1 MEAALAK
8 ATRRE
13 CHAYAA
19 AYRARHEHQPEANW
33 DFLAQIFG
41 FLFRPGSPAAPFGP
55 MAVFGDRR
63 TLIPDDLT
71 DEHLDALEQAFG
83 AADDPE
89 FRARVGDVLWLRRRN
104 AVAAREAVGA
114 YIASGSLLEDPEHWT
129 LGLERYERAIR
140 LARQLGPRGE
150 LLRQALQHLE
160 ARVLYYDGSDPLY
173 FSLKAM
179 ELLDEFAFGDFD
191 ALARIA
197 GRVALASSSAGHHD
211 RARSYFLVQAR
222 LLRRAKRTD
231 DAEAARS
238 AGAECLVRDAEAQE
252 RGGSFMTARR
262 FWEQAISAFQDC
274 PTLRSRLPELRGR
287 LAEAGRRTLDEMK
300 TATSDPIDIREHVR
314 AVRERMGGLS
324 WDDAFFQFA
333 TLVVLVDPEAL
344 RHNAVEVGRGSI
356 VHTLIQADVFDQA
369 GRKIAVRP
377 PLGTGDDQK
386 EEAAIEGLMDEG
398 ARMQRHIHVHAVLAP
413 AARVIR
419 DEHVIDEAA
428 VEVLIRDS
436 AFIPEG
442 RLSLFVKAIVAGFKF
457 DFSTA
462 LHVLVPQAEN
472 ALRRVLEQRG
482 VVARNVDRDG
492 VEEVW
497 SVERVLSHREMAEVL
512 GADMVYELRSL
523 LAGRVGPNLRNVIA
537 HGLAD
542 ENTLKSEMG
551 FYLWWILVRLVALT
565 TDGMTAWVDRRRA
578 ADASG

>member
-1 MEAALAK
+1 MAFRGE
-8 ATRRE
+8 
-13 CHAYAA
+13 
-19 AYRARHEHQPEANW
+19 HERQPDENW
-33 DFLAQIFG
+33 DFLAQVFD
-41 FLFRPGSPAAPFGP
+41 FLFTSSSPAAPFGP
-55 MAVFGDRR
+55 MMVSGDRR
-63 TLIPDDLT
+63 TLIPDDLS
-71 DEHLDALEQAFG
+71 DEHLVALEKAFG
-83 AADDPE
+83 AVDDPE

-114 YIASGSLLEDPEHWT
+114 YIASGSRLEDPKHWT
-129 LGLERYERAIR
+129 LSLERYERAIR

-150 LLRQALQHLE
+150 LLRQALQYLE
-160 ARVLYYDGSDPLY
+160 ARVLHYDGSDPLY

-191 ALARIA
+191 ALAGIA
-197 GRVALASSSAGHHD
+197 GRVAQASSSTGDHD

-222 LLRRAKRTD
+222 LLRRARRTD

-252 RGGSFMTARR
+252 RGGSFMAARR

-274 PTLRSRLPELRGR
+274 PALRPRLPELRRR
-287 LAEAGRRTLDEMK
+287 LTEAGRRTLDEMR
-300 TATSDPIDIREHVR
+300 TATSDPIDIREHMR
-314 AVRERMGGLS
+314 AVRERMGSLS

-333 TLVVLVDPEAL
+333 MLVVLVEPEGL
-344 RHNAVEVGRGSI
+344 RRNAVEVGRGSI

-377 PLGTGDDQK
+377 PLGTGDAEQ
-386 EEAAIEGLMDEG
+386 EEAAIDGLMDEG
-398 ARMQRHIHVHAVLAP
+398 ARMQRHLHVHAVLAP
-413 AARVIR
+413 AARVMR
-419 DEHVIDEAA
+419 DEHIIDEAA
-428 VEVLIRDS
+428 VDVLIKDS

-442 RLSLFVKAIVAGFKF
+442 RLSLFVRAIVAGFKF

-472 ALRRVLEQRG
+472 ALRHVLEQRG
-482 VVARNVDRDG
+482 VVARNIDRDG

-497 SVERVLSHREMAEVL
+497 SVERVLAHREMAEVL

-542 ENTLKSEMG
+542 ENTLNSETG
-551 FYLWWILVRLVALT
+551 FYLWWVFVRLVALT
-565 TDGMTAWVDRRRA
+565 TDGMAAWIERRRT
-578 ADASG
+578 ADAGG